1 MNDLNDL
8 KQNEFEVL
16 DVENSSSINL
26 IRWNFGIT
34 NTII

>member
-1 MNDLNDL
+1 MNDL

-16 DVENSSSINL
+16 DIEFSSSNNP
-26 IRWNFGIT
+26 IRWIFGIT